1 MAGCAHHPVAS
12 STLVK
17 FAGDFRETVSQL
29 GLTHRVIRLLLR
41 LAIDLVRNSLLVG
54 DHGLGELVGV
64 DDRQRVRLRH
74 AKIIR
79 RTDGIAKGLSGLY
92 Y

>member
-1 MAGCAHHPVAS
+1 MAGCTHHPVAS

-29 GLTHRVIRLLLR
+29 GLAHRVIRLLLR
-41 LAIDLVRNSLLVG
+41 LAIDLVRNSLLVV
-54 DHGLGELVGV
+54 DHGLGELMGV

-74 AKIIR
+74 AKIMR
-79 RTDGIAKGLSGLY
+79 RTSGIAKGLSGLY

>member
-79 RTDGIAKGLSGLY
+79 RTAGIAKGLSGLY